1 MLADVAQQVDAGARH
16 ITFGDPDFF
25 NGVHHS
31 LRVVRALHNRFPD
44 ITFDCTVK
52 VEHILAHADV
62 WPEFAA
68 SGCLFVVSAFETVDD
83 DTLAKLDKGH
93 TAAGRGTR
101 RRDPA
106 RARHRGPSVVHAV
119 HTLDDARRTS
129 TRCSRSS
136 PRTTWSSNVDPVQ
149 YTIRLLIPQ
158 GSLVLGLAELAPHLG
173 RYDDTRGTYEWT
185 AADPALDAL
194 QERLAT
200 LVEEHVA
207 AGTPTRETYG
217 AMLRRSRLRT
227 AGGSPGSA

>member
-1 MLADVAQQVDAGARH
+1 MLADVAQQIDAGARH

-44 ITFDCTVK
+44 VTFDCTVK
-52 VEHILAHADV
+52 VEHVLAHADV

-93 TAAGRGTR
+93 TTRGRGTR
-101 RRDPA
+101 GRRSCA
-106 RARHRGPSVVHAV
+106 RRASRSVRPSCPSH
-119 HTLDDARRTS
+119 LGRRSRTS

-136 PRTTWSSNVDPVQ
+136 PRTTSSR
-149 YTIRLLIPQ
+149 TSIRSSTRSGCSSPRDLSSS
-158 GSLVLGLAELAPHLG
+158 GSPSWHRTSGATTT
-173 RYDDTRGTYEWT
+173 TRGTYEWT

-207 AGTPTRETYG
+207 AGTPTPRD
-217 AMLRRSRLRT
+217 LRRDLRRGRLRT